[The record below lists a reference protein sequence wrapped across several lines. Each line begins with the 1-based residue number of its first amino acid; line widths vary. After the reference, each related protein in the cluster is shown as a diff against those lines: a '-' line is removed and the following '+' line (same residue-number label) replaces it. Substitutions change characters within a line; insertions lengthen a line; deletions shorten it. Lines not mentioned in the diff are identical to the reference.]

1 MTYLLFANACA
12 VQVED
17 TEPVVSIAYLKDE
30 FAYHCSEKRN
40 ELPIVGK
47 VLVKDSVDCPNS
59 AILLHDK
66 RLYADG
72 NILFC
77 KDGAAVVRINLAK
90 KFFILEVDKNTSGG
104 LLALVMQTLLNW
116 YMADYGVSF
125 LHTASFKYND
135 CVYAIHGFGG
145 AGKTEIM
152 LEALGLGA
160 QYISDDLAIFDAA
173 GRVYPYLRKISL
185 HDYPFTDELLEQLHL
200 NKGLYH
206 LMRRSQARSGRVAQY
221 LYQRYRG
228 RFNVS
233 VSHNVLSA
241 TSGGL
246 SVGKG
251 LPVDYNYWL
260 EAGSSTG
267 FKHIDRDEYIK
278 KMSICVAN
286 EFRTYVDFDGCYG
299 VTYDFWQ
306 GKRES
311 HSKLLSCIL
320 DKIDIQG
327 LSIETGHFADCAK
340 LILK

>member
-1 MTYLLFANACA
+1 MTFLLFANACA

-47 VLVKDSVDCPNS
+47 VLVKDSVDCTSS
-59 AILLHDK
+59 AILLHDN

-77 KDGAAVVRINLAK
+77 KDGTAVVRINLAK
-90 KFFILEVDKNTSGG
+90 EYFILEVDKKTNGG

-116 YMADYGVSF
+116 YMADYGVTF
-125 LHTASFKYND
+125 LHTTSFKYND

-160 QYISDDLAIFDAA
+160 HYISDDLAIFDAA

-206 LMRRSQARSGRVAQY
+206 LMRICQTRSGRVARY

-233 VSHNVLSA
+233 VRHNVLSA
-241 TSGGL
+241 TLVDL
-246 SVGKG
+246 SVDQG
-251 LPVDYNYWL
+251 LPVDYHYWL
-260 EAGSSTG
+260 DASATTG
-267 FKHIDRDEYIK
+267 LTHIEKDEFIK